1 MHALLYRAGLVAALA
16 ATSAVRGATFELARA
31 DTAGIQVAFDAGAL
45 DAERLTAL
53 YLARIA
59 AYDRAGPTINAFIA
73 LNADALADARALD
86 EERRTRGRRSLLHG
100 VPVVLKDNIDSVG
113 LPCTGGSVLLAGNRP
128 ARDAFVV
135 ARLRAAGAIILGKV
149 NLGDFASDA
158 TGRSSLGGQTRNP
171 HNVAYTPAGSSG
183 GSGAAVGAWF
193 APLAL
198 GTDTGGSLRSP
209 TSVNGLAGLKPTH
222 GLVSR
227 GGVIPTCLCF
237 DAVGPMARNVHD
249 VAVALGLMA
258 GRDDADPATSAS
270 AGLVHRDYTRFLDR
284 QALRGARIGV
294 LRDVRGFDAEIDAV
308 FETALEDLRRAG
320 AVLVDP
326 VNYPAHVL
334 GARAGL
340 VKVICDT
347 EVPEEFDRYFGTLPG
362 GFPRSF
368 AELVERADAH
378 RATLSTDAR
387 ALFPRVYEH
396 YRTRVGGGPAR
407 STLTY
412 RSARDD
418 GLAMM
423 RAGVLGLY
431 ERHRLDAIVT
441 CTRAT
446 RPDRVGQDTRPTPG
460 APTTSVRDVAN
471 VTGFPDLIVPAGT
484 TADGLP
490 VSISFLGPAF
500 SEPTLLALGYAYEQ
514 ATRRLPIAA
523 PTPPLSGENF
533 TY

>member
-1 MHALLYRAGLVAALA
+1 MTAAFRRAFFVLALA
-16 ATSAVRGATFELARA
+16 ALPAARAATFELARA
-31 DTAGIQVAFDAGAL
+31 SAADIRAAFDAGAL
-45 DAERLTAL
+45 DAERLAAL

-59 AYDRAGPTINAFIA
+59 AYDRAGPGINAFIA
-73 LNADALADARALD
+73 LNPDALAEARALD
-86 EERRTRGRRSLLHG
+86 AERRTRGPRSLLHG
-100 VPVVLKDNIDSVG
+100 LPVVLKDNIESAG
-113 LPCTGGSVLLAGNRP
+113 LPCTGGSVFLAGHRP
-128 ARDAFVV
+128 AQDAFVV
-135 ARLRAAGAIILGKV
+135 ARLRAAGALILGKV

-158 TGRSSLGGQTRNP
+158 TGRSSHGGQTRNP
-171 HNVAYTPAGSSG
+171 HHVAYTPAGSSG

-237 DAVGPMARNVHD
+237 DAVGPMARTVHD
-249 VAVALGLMA
+249 VALALGIMA
-258 GRDDADPATSAS
+258 GRDDADPDTAAS
-270 AGLVHRDYTRFLDR
+270 AGLVHRDYTRFLDPH
-284 QALRGARIGV
+284 ALRGARIGV
-294 LRDVRGFDAEIDAV
+294 LRDVRGLDAEIDAV
-308 FETALEDLRRAG
+308 FEAALADLRRAG

-326 VNYPAHVL
+326 VHYPAHVL

-347 EVPEEFDRYFGTLPG
+347 EVPEEFDRYFGALPA

-368 AELVERADAH
+368 AELVARADVH
-378 RATLSTDAR
+378 RAALPPDAR

-407 STLTY
+407 TSLAY
-412 RSARDD
+412 RSARDE

-431 ERHRLDAIVT
+431 ERHRLDAIVA

-446 RPDRVGQDTRPTPG
+446 RPDRIGQETRPAPG

-484 TADGLP
+484 LADGLP

-523 PTPPLSGENF
+523 ATPALPGENF

>member
-1 MHALLYRAGLVAALA
+1 MHLAFRRAFFVVTLAVVATARA
-16 ATSAVRGATFELARA
+16 ATFELARA
-31 DTAGIQVAFDAGAL
+31 SAADIQAAFDAGAL
-45 DAERLTAL
+45 NAERLTAL

-73 LNADALADARALD
+73 LNPDALAEARELDA
-86 EERRTRGRRSLLHG
+86 ERYTKGRRSLLHG
-100 VPVVLKDNIDSVG
+100 LPVVLKDNIDSAG
-113 LPCTGGSVLLAGNRP
+113 LPCTGGSVFLAGNRP
-128 ARDAFVV
+128 NRDAFVV

-171 HNVAYTPAGSSG
+171 HNIAYTPAGSSG

-209 TSVNGLAGLKPTH
+209 ASVNGLAGLKPTH

-249 VAVALGLMA
+249 VALALGSIA
-258 GRDDADPATSAS
+258 GRDDADPSTTAS
-270 AGLVHRDYTRFLDR
+270 SGLVHRDYTRFLDR
-284 QALRGARIGV
+284 HALRGARIGV

-308 FETALEDLRRAG
+308 FETALDDLRRAG
-320 AVLVDP
+320 AILVDP

-347 EVPEEFDRYFGTLPG
+347 EVPEEFDRYFGALPA

-368 AELVERADAH
+368 ADLVQRADAH
-378 RATLSTDAR
+378 RVQLVSDTR

-396 YRTRVGGGPAR
+396 YRSRVGGGPAR
-407 STLTY
+407 TSLTY
-412 RSARDD
+412 RSAREE

-431 ERHRLDAIVT
+431 ERHRLDAIVS

-446 RPDRVGQDTRPTPG
+446 RPDRVGQDTRPIPG

-500 SEPTLLALGYAYEQ
+500 SEPTLIALGYAYEQ
-514 ATRRLPIAA
+514 ATRRLPIAV
-523 PTPPLSGENF
+523 PTPPLPGENF
-533 TY
+533 HY